1 MPGST
6 IYYPQKRDRD
16 GAGAGVATK
25 GRLRQS
31 LSSSRGQL
39 EQLINGNTK
48 QVKRM
53 KLYLFRLRTN
63 VSEGEREGRGGL
75 QSYESNFSFL
85 INRPTKGCPPPPE
98 RATCI

>member
-1 MPGST
+1 MCQARQSIAQNELGLRLSLVFVLGSCS
-6 IYYPQKRDRD
+6 
-16 GAGAGVATK
+16 

-39 EQLINGNTK
+39 EQLINGNKK

-63 VSEGEREGRGGL
+63 VSASK
-75 QSYESNFSFL
+75 SYESNFSFL
-85 INRPTKGCPPPPE
+85 INRPTKG
-98 RATCI
+98 RY